1 MALKDITKP
10 AVLKA
15 IQECVRLGRE
25 SFLDKYGFGPAKLY
39 RLVYDG
45 RIYDSKAIVGVAHQ
59 YVRAGL
65 GPLTSFSGGAKTVQ
79 PVLESLG
86 FTVRVG
92 RAELGDIV
100 LPGEVDDNAFDP
112 SNIEDAR
119 KRISRMIRRGHGRIY
134 DSKAIVGVA
143 HQYVRAGLGPLTSFS
158 GGAKTV
164 QPVLESL
171 GFTVRVG
178 RAELGDIVLPGEVD
192 DNAFDPSNIEDAR
205 KRISRMIAQ
214 RRGQR
219 AFRNNLFDAYGG
231 RCAITGCEV
240 PDVLEAAHI
249 FPYRGEE
256 TNKVKNGL
264 LLRADVHTLFD
275 CGLIAVDEVKM
286 TVLVAPALQDSEP
299 DFSKPSS
306 LATRYLCGSLPIP

>member
-10 AVLKA
+10 AVLNA

-65 GPLTSFSGGAKTVQ
+65 GPLT
-79 PVLESLG
+79 
-86 FTVRVG
+86 R
-92 RAELGDIV
+92 
-100 LPGEVDDNAFDP
+100 
-112 SNIEDAR
+112 
-119 KRISRMIRRGHGRIY
+119 
-134 DSKAIVGVA
+134 
-143 HQYVRAGLGPLTSFS
+143 FS

-214 RRGQR
+214 RHGQR

-249 FPYRGEE
+249 LPYRGEE

-286 TVLVAPALQDSEP
+286 TVLVAPALQDSEYWAFHGQKLRLPP
-299 DFSKPSS
+299 DARRNPSTEALKMQREEFLS
-306 LATRYLCGSLPIP
+306 GASG

>member
-39 RLVYDG
+39 RLVYD
-45 RIYDSKAIVGVAHQ
+45 
-59 YVRAGL
+59 
-65 GPLTSFSGGAKTVQ
+65 
-79 PVLESLG
+79 
-86 FTVRVG
+86 
-92 RAELGDIV
+92 
-100 LPGEVDDNAFDP
+100 
-112 SNIEDAR
+112 
-119 KRISRMIRRGHGRIY
+119 GRIY

-264 LLRADVHTLFD
+264 LLRVRPETLCRITEFSEHESNGRELDEGERVAVEVLPVFGQSAAAVEPGDGAFD
-275 CGLIAVDEVKM
+275 L
-286 TVLVAPALQDSEP
+286 
-299 DFSKPSS
+299 S
-306 LATRYLCGSLPIP
+306 LL

>member
-15 IQECVRLGRE
+15 IQECKRLGRK
-25 SFLDKYGFGPAKLY
+25 SFLDQYGFGPAKLY

-45 RIYDSKAIVGVAHQ
+45 RFYDSKAIVGVAHQ

-65 GPLTSFSGGAKTVQ
+65 GPLASFSGGAKTVQ
-79 PVLESLG
+79 PVLEGLG

-100 LPGEVDDNAFDP
+100 LPGEVDDD
-112 SNIEDAR
+112 
-119 KRISRMIRRGHGRIY
+119 G
-134 DSKAIVGVA
+134 
-143 HQYVRAGLGPLTSFS
+143 
-158 GGAKTV
+158 
-164 QPVLESL
+164 
-171 GFTVRVG
+171 
-178 RAELGDIVLPGEVD
+178 
-192 DNAFDPSNIEDAR
+192 FDPSNIEDAR

-214 RRGQR
+214 RRGQS

-249 FPYRGEE
+249 FPYRGED
-256 TNKVKNGL
+256 TNKVVNGL
-264 LLRADVHTLFD
+264 LLRADVHTLS
-275 CGLIAVDEVKM
+275 GMTQTVRIHRRIARNVM
-286 TVLVAPALQDSEP
+286 FARSQD
-299 DFSKPSS
+299 F
-306 LATRYLCGSLPIP
+306 RC